1 MEDDHP
7 EDSLDKDDDNGEL
20 LLDAENEAAFVSS
33 LMNINNTMLAM
44 SESLRQLQNIPQE
57 HVLRST
63 ESAKGKKDELAPRP
77 RSESDIDT
85 TTDMRM
91 QLESSTDETGPD
103 RDCSEHAD
111 LLLTE
116 IEQSLIMTNART
128 RLYISEK
135 LANITNQRWLQQLSG
150 DQLKNKLDKY
160 NRPLKIT
167 KNLLSF
173 KLTLKFEENLTGLHG

>member
-63 ESAKGKKDELAPRP
+63 ESAKGKKAELTPKP

-91 QLESSTDETGPD
+91 QLESSTDEIGPD
-103 RDCSEHAD
+103 MDCSEHAD

-116 IEQSLIMTNART
+116 IEQSLRRISIQCKMSRD
-128 RLYISEK
+128 RL
-135 LANITNQRWLQQLSG
+135 LASA
-150 DQLKNKLDKY
+150 
-160 NRPLKIT
+160 
-167 KNLLSF
+167 F
-173 KLTLKFEENLTGLHG
+173 F